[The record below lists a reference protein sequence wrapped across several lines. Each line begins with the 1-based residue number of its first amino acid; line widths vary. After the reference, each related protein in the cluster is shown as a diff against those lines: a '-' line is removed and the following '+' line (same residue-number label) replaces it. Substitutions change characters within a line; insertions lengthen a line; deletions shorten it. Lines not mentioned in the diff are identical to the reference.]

1 MTGTQM
7 TTAGPRSDGQ
17 KRRRRTQG
25 CERRW
30 ERVLRLRRLATLL
43 LVVVCGLALG
53 GCGDASET
61 LADLFRING
70 DAEAQGDVDQLIETV
85 LIELGTFQLQVRDGM
100 MPTIDVNDGTTE
112 YTIQDDTTLTFTLS
126 DGSTATTRALEQDDR
141 VIERPGSSTVTII
154 RDED

>member
-7 TTAGPRSDGQ
+7 TTAGPRSAGQ
-17 KRRRRTQG
+17 KRRCRTQR

-30 ERVLRLRRLATLL
+30 ERVLRLRSLATLL

-70 DAEAQGDVDQLIETV
+70 DAEAQSNDQVIETFLIEAGTFRLRADTRPNIDVDS
-85 LIELGTFQLQVRDGM
+85 
-100 MPTIDVNDGTTE
+100 GTTD
-112 YTIQDDTTLTFTLS
+112 YAIQSDATLTFTES
-126 DGSTATTRALEQDDR
+126 GGSTTDINLEQDDR
-141 VIERPGSSTVTII
+141 VIERPGSNTVTII

>member
-1 MTGTQM
+1 MTGKQM

-17 KRRRRTQG
+17 KRRCRTQR

-30 ERVLRLRRLATLL
+30 ERILCLRSLATLL

-70 DAEAQGDVDQLIETV
+70 DAEAQSNDQVIETV
-85 LIELGTFQLQVRDGM
+85 VIVAGTFRLAADMR
-100 MPTIDVNDGTTE
+100 PTITIDAGTTNYE
-112 YTIQDDTTLTFTLS
+112 IQDDTTLTFMLS
-126 DGSTATTRALEQDDR
+126 GESTPTSMELEQDDR
-141 VIERPGSSTVTII
+141 VIERPASNIVTII